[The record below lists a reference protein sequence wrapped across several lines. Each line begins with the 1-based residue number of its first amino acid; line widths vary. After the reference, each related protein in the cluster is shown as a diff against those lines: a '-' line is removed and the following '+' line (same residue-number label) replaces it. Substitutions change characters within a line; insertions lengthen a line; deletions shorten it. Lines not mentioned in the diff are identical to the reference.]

1 MNKKGQL
8 SSIFNTP
15 FSIIGIAGLLIIF
28 MIIISMIPD
37 PEASIQ
43 EVEISTYGDIFAMN
57 YLKYDKVNYNSN
69 MVSIYD
75 LLLLYID
82 SDYTDTNIEDLLKL
96 ETINLMDGLFEQTDS
111 CFTLRVEEGNSVS
124 TLIRSNI
131 GCNENKIDTSFRIP
145 YGEYDSRSL
154 IISGK

>member
-15 FSIIGIAGLLIIF
+15 FSIIGIVGLLIIF

-43 EVEISTYGDIFAMN
+43 EVEISTYGDIFVMN
-57 YLKYDKVNYNSN
+57 YLKYDKVNFNGN

-82 SDYTDTNIEDLLKL
+82 SDYTDTIVEDLLES
-96 ETINLMDGLFEQTDS
+96 ETINIMDGLFEQTDS
-111 CFTLRVEEGNSVS
+111 CFTLRLKEGNSVS
-124 TLIRSNI
+124 TLIRSNF
-131 GCNENKIDTSFRIP
+131 GCNENKIETEFRIP
-145 YGEYDSRSL
+145 YGKYDSKSL